1 MELIKE
7 KYLTALL
14 KRKEAADY
22 LNVSERWMHRAKEH
36 GIPFHKIGKWV
47 YFTKADL
54 DSYIA
59 KHRIGGDMK

>member
-1 MELIKE
+1 MLITE
-7 KYLTALL
+7 KVSSTRLS
-14 KRKEAADY
+14 RKDAAIY
-22 LNVSERWMHRAKEH
+22 LNVSERWMYRAKEH

-59 KHRIGGDMK
+59 AHRVSGDM

>member
-1 MELIKE
+1 VDLIKE
-7 KYLTALL
+7 QYLSLL
-14 KRKEAADY
+14 LSRKEAAIY

-59 KHRIGGDMK
+59 KHRIGGEVK

>member
-1 MELIKE
+1 MNTSTIDVRS
-7 KYLTALL
+7 ALL
-14 KRKEAADY
+14 TRKQAAAY
-22 LNVSERWMHRAKEH
+22 LNKSERWMQRARAH

-59 KHRIGGDMK
+59 KHRIGGDVK

>member
-1 MELIKE
+1 VDLIKE
-7 KYLTALL
+7 QYLSLL
-14 KRKEAADY
+14 LSRKEAAIY
-22 LNVSERWMHRAKEH
+22 LNVSERWMYRAKEH

-59 KHRIGGDMK
+59 KHRIGGDVK

>member
-1 MELIKE
+1 MDLIKE
-7 KYLTALL
+7 QYLSLL
-14 KRKEAADY
+14 LSRKDAASY

-59 KHRIGGDMK
+59 KHRIGGEM

>member
-1 MELIKE
+1 MLITE
-7 KYLTALL
+7 QVSSSLL
-14 KRKEAADY
+14 SRKDAAKY

-59 KHRIGGDMK
+59 KHRIGGEM

>member
-1 MELIKE
+1 MLASKQVSSS
-7 KYLTALL
+7 LL
-14 KRKEAADY
+14 SRKDAASY

-59 KHRIGGDMK
+59 KHRIGGEM

>member
-1 MELIKE
+1 MLATEQVSSSQLS
-7 KYLTALL
+7 
-14 KRKEAADY
+14 RKDAASY

-59 KHRIGGDMK
+59 KHRIGGEM